1 MVSEPVTL
9 DTVDDLLSHL
19 KRKDYPVLEPSP
31 AQPTIPLPSI
41 TGNDTN
47 ADLSFGSDFT
57 ESDISDTSRLFDVSL
72 TSQGEDDA
80 DNDDFSKAK
89 IGSTTVHKEKEQEKQ
104 EVDKDNEYETEELL
118 TILSRSCPGDVNKNT
133 RSTNRARTA
142 SLRAFAAYHLEKKK
156 TNDDTTDLD
165 LESSSP
171 FSAIE
176 ANLLGDGDEGSH
188 HQNGCQL
195 DGSLS
200 SSRLLRPKKARKS
213 VPAWA

>member
-1 MVSEPVTL
+1 MK
-9 DTVDDLLSHL
+9 HL
-19 KRKDYPVLEPSP
+19 KRIGCPKPESSP
-31 AQPTIPLPSI
+31 IQSISRLPSL
-41 TGNDTN
+41 TGSDSD
-47 ADLSFGSDFT
+47 ADLSFGSECDF
-57 ESDISDTSRLFDVSL
+57 SDPDIGDTTQRDDGSTSL
-72 TSQGEDDA
+72 DDSKVVDDA
-80 DNDDFSKAK
+80 IASQQ
-89 IGSTTVHKEKEQEKQ
+89 I
-104 EVDKDNEYETEELL
+104 VDRETEELIS
-118 TILSRSCPGDVNKNT
+118 ILSRSCSGTTDKNI
-133 RSTNRARTA
+133 RLTNTARTA

-213 VPAWA
+213 VPAWS